1 MDQSREVSLAMASLP
16 RHLTDKNLTLEP
28 SLRVSHFRGMWQS
41 LTMVTRA
48 RIARDCFVPR
58 NDVLNINSMKKLF
71 ILFSFILSTAISY
84 SQSSKLKTEIENLK
98 KDKALQHATWSIC
111 VMNTKKDSAIA
122 EYNSHVSVVPA
133 STLKIVTTAAALS
146 ILGSDFV
153 FETQILYDGVLDTT
167 SGILKGNLYI
177 KGGGDPT
184 LGSEYFK
191 DKKDSLTV
199 IEKWAIIL
207 KAKGVK
213 KIEGSIIG
221 DASIFEDNMIPAQWI
236 WADMGNYFG
245 AGASGL
251 TYIDNKYKIFFK
263 SGAGGTATSINAIQP
278 ELPGLQFVNNVTAG
292 GNDDNAF
299 IYGSPYS
306 NYRVATGTIPANKNN
321 YEVEGSIPDPA
332 LYCAQAF
339 EQALKNIDVNVLKK
353 ATTIRALKESNEYVA
368 SSKKI
373 LHTNYS
379 PTLDKIVYWTNLKSL
394 NLYAEHLLKYIAYKK
409 TGFGSTNAGTEIV
422 TNYWKAKGVDV
433 SGFFMNDG
441 SGLARANVITTKTQ
455 TQILRVMSKDKNFT
469 AFYNSL
475 AIAGKSGSLGGLCDG
490 TFAENNLR
498 AKSGYITRARGYT
511 GYVKNRKGELLCFS
525 VLANNYDCSP
535 TEMKL
540 KLEKL
545 LIAVAECE

>member
-1 MDQSREVSLAMASLP
+1 M
-16 RHLTDKNLTLEP
+16 
-28 SLRVSHFRGMWQS
+28 
-41 LTMVTRA
+41 
-48 RIARDCFVPR
+48 R
-58 NDVLNINSMKKLF
+58 NQL
-71 ILFSFILSTAISY
+71 ILFNFIIISI
-84 SQSSKLKTEIENLK
+84 SGFAQKSKLTAEIESLK

-111 VMNTKKDSAIA
+111 VMNTKKDTAIA

-153 FETQILYDGVLDTT
+153 FETQILYDGVFDST
-167 SGILKGNLYI
+167 SGVLKGNLYI
-177 KGGGDPT
+177 RGGGDPT

-207 KAKGVK
+207 KAKGIK
-213 KIEGSIIG
+213 KIEGAVVG

-245 AGASGL
+245 AGACGL
-251 TYIDNKYKIFFK
+251 TYVDNKYKVFFK
-263 SGAGGTATSINAIQP
+263 SGASGTETQITSVYPNIYDM
-278 ELPGLQFVNNVTAG
+278 LLVNHVTAG

-306 NYRVATGTIPANKNN
+306 NYRSISGTIPSNKTN
-321 YEVEGSIPDPA
+321 YEVEGAIPDPA
-332 LYCAQAF
+332 LFCAK
-339 EQALKNIDVNVLKK
+339 ELTRALKNIDVDVKK
-353 ATTIRALKESNEYVA
+353 EATTVREERDFEATSKTTAGYKKLEYDN
-368 SSKKI
+368 KKRII

-409 TGFGSTNAGTEIV
+409 TGLGSTNAGTDIV
-422 TNYWKAKGVDV
+422 TNFWKAKGVDV

-441 SGLARANVITTKTQ
+441 SGLARANAITTKTQ
-455 TQILRVMSKDKNFT
+455 TQILRVMSKDKNFN

-475 AIAGKSGSLGGLCDG
+475 AVAGKSGSLGGLCDG

-511 GYVKNRKGELLCFS
+511 GYVKNRKGEMLCFS